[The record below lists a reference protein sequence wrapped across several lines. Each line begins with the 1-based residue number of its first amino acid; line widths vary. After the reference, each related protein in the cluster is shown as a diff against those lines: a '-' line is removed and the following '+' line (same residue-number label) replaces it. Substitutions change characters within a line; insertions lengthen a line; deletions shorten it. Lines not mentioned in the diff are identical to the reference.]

1 MTLIPPPL
9 IEPIDV
15 TIEQIDKTNTR
26 YSGGVSGRRE
36 KKNHTVYKAPVTIPA
51 QVVFGSQGQETKFST
66 LGPDEQ
72 VAGYLVVRFVDLDA
86 KGIKLKRGDKITS
99 LLENDLFLLHSTNK
113 PAAQFSS
120 LGAFALARVPFGDR
134 NPIGS

>member
-1 MTLIPPPL
+1 MITQPPL

-15 TIEQIDKTNTR
+15 VIAQIDKTNTR

-36 KKNHTVYKAPVTIPA
+36 SKNFTIFKTPVTIPA
-51 QVVFGSQGQETKFST
+51 QVVFGNKDQETNFSG
-66 LGPDEQ
+66 LGADEQ
-72 VAGYLVVRFVDLDA
+72 VAGYLVVRFIDLQALGVD
-86 KGIKLKRGDKITS
+86 LKRGDKITS
-99 LLENDLFLLHSTNK
+99 LSDEDLFLLHSSNK

-120 LGAFALARVPFGDR
+120 LGTFTLARVFFGDR